1 MPAWVLLNV
10 VALLLLVVLGVRFYR
25 SVAPFWHLPRGNFE
39 EARKHFVWM
48 TRSWFK
54 TTRRTGV
61 LGAATC
67 DQFLGKYEDALAAL
81 RSLPYDDLDKAMK
94 SAVDTGIGSA
104 LSSLERD
111 PREVRE
117 RLSRAAAFGR
127 YPEILLGIAHAEL
140 SLGRPEQAQQLYD
153 EAMSMPPDGSIKLSS
168 TGTGVLRFG
177 AFVEQDINLQAGWF
191 LARVGRGAEA
201 IPLLEEAAN
210 WPIQSSMNDE
220 ARKRL
225 AGLPRPAT
233 DDDEPPP
240 ISTAAVVMDSI
251 PPRA

>member
-1 MPAWVLLNV
+1 
-10 VALLLLVVLGVRFYR
+10 LLVVLGVRFYR

-39 EARKHFVWM
+39 KARRLFLWM
-48 TRSWFK
+48 TGSWFK

-61 LGAATC
+61 LGAAAC
-67 DQFLGKYEDALAAL
+67 DQFLGRYEDALVAL

-117 RLSRAAAFGR
+117 RFERAAAFGR

-140 SLGRPEQAQQLYD
+140 SLGRPGQAQRLFD
-153 EAMSMPPDGSIKLSS
+153 EAMNMPSGGSIKLSGS
-168 TGTGVLRFG
+168 GTGTLRYSG
-177 AFVEQDINLQAGWF
+177 FVEQDTKLQAGWF
-191 LARVGRGAEA
+191 LARVGRTDEA
-201 IPLLEEAAN
+201 VALLEEAAD

-220 ARKRL
+220 AKKRL
-225 AGLPRPAT
+225 AGLPRPPSH
-233 DDDEPPP
+233 DDDDPPP
-240 ISTAAVVMDSI
+240 VSTGAVVIDSW
-251 PPRA
+251 PPGPLRR